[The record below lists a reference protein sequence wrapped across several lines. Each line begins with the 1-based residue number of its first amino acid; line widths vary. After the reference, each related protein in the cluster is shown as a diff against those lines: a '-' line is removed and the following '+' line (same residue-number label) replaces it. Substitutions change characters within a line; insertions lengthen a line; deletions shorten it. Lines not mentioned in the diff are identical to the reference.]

1 MIWYV
6 SSKNGSDSNDGR
18 TLASALMST
27 QAALNVV
34 QPGDTLIIAPGI
46 YEQDLPKRIAAA
58 RTANVFVTVAGSES

>member
-18 TLASALMST
+18 TLASAFIST